1 MLLQQCGSYAH
12 TDLLVCPGYLSVPEP
27 LLQHTCAEWCC
38 AAYAVL
44 QEAAGD
50 PVKKHPLRRAAL
62 QEFRKH
68 VTQLVADVHGLIRVR

>member
-1 MLLQQCGSYAH
+1 
-12 TDLLVCPGYLSVPEP
+12 
-27 LLQHTCAEWCC
+27 
-38 AAYAVL
+38 VL